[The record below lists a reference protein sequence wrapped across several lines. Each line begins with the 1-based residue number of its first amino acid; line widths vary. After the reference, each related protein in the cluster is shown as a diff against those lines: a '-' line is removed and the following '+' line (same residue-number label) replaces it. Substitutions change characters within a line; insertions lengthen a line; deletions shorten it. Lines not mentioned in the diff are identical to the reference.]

1 MCEIDWNLFIQLL
14 TAIGTIAVAV
24 IAIWGDWIK
33 IKLTPPK
40 LKIIA
45 SKLSTSQSTKTLNTL
60 RLPKLINYNL
70 YMCWS

>member
-1 MCEIDWNLFIQLL
+1 
-14 TAIGTIAVAV
+14 
-24 IAIWGDWIK
+24 
-33 IKLTPPK
+33 LTPPK

-70 YMCWS
+70 NMCWSK